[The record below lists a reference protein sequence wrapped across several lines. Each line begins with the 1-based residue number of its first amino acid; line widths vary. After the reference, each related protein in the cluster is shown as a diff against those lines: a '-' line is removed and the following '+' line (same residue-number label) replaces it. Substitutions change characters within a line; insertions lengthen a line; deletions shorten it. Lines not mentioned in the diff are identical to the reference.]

1 MTATAREIRSRGCP
15 VLLSGPF
22 TRQIHDAARWRSWV
36 SDLGGPPVH
45 LVWVRSDAA
54 TLHQRLTARGSP
66 RDTAKLAQF
75 AAFSASARLD
85 VPPAAPHAV
94 IDNRLTAAMALP
106 AQVHA
111 LITSLPPG

>member
-1 MTATAREIRSRGCP
+1 
-15 VLLSGPF
+15 
-22 TRQIHDAARWRSWV
+22 
-36 SDLGGPPVH
+36 VH

-75 AAFSASARLD
+75 AAFTASTRLD

-94 IDNRLTAAMALP
+94 IDNRLTAAASLP